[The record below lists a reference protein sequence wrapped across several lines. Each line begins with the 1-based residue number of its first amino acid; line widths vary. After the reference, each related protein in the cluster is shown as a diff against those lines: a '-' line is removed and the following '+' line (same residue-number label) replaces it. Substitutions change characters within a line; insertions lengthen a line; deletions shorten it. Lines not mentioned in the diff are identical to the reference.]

1 MVGIGENLLTMSC
14 SCGRTLSGVRVLGV
28 AAMKSPGTVTR
39 APYKSSAEEHLR
51 SSLGAVRMPSNT
63 QGSASSQLGPESRA
77 LSEDF
82 R

>member
-1 MVGIGENLLTMSC
+1 MVGGRFCENLLTMSR
-14 SCGRTLSGVRVLGV
+14 SCGRTLSGVRV

-51 SSLGAVRMPSNT
+51 SSLGAAQMPSNT
-63 QGSASSQLGPESRA
+63 QGSASSQLGPESQA